1 MFSPYFSSVA
11 PGIITLQDLH
21 FGMKSELRWVD
32 GRWKFN
38 PATLSRAPLNYTW
51 ASSFYLLPGWQWGF
65 EHMKGVCTKPRLRSD
80 PPTLL
85 RQRRRCS
92 WASRGGLVPKD
103 MYSQDGI
110 RRLVLGRY
118 IHEQPKESRDSLW
131 DWDQLLRA
139 RTAGLFLSRHRQ
151 GW

>member
-1 MFSPYFSSVA
+1 
-11 PGIITLQDLH
+11 
-21 FGMKSELRWVD
+21 
-32 GRWKFN
+32 
-38 PATLSRAPLNYTW
+38 
-51 ASSFYLLPGWQWGF
+51 
-65 EHMKGVCTKPRLRSD
+65 
-80 PPTLL
+80 
-85 RQRRRCS
+85 
-92 WASRGGLVPKD
+92 

-151 GW
+151 G